1 MPRYWVVCMGR
12 RCRPG
17 EAIGFPY
24 SGEHIFFSGQ
34 FRFAIDADR
43 IRFVFFGVRFGF
55 LAIEHVIGAE
65 VNQLRVL
72 LAADACENA
81 RRFGVNQKSAVALGL
96 AKIDIRERRS
106 VDQHVEIRRVQFL
119 AQIVQIRQIKLG
131 VIKAGNVEFVLIFPH
146 ERRAE
151 SPARA
156 NNHNFHQALQD

>member
-17 EAIGFPY
+17 EAITLTY
-24 SGEHIFFSGQ
+24 SGEHLFFSGQ

-96 AKIDIRERRS
+96 AKI
-106 VDQHVEIRRVQFL
+106 
-119 AQIVQIRQIKLG
+119 
-131 VIKAGNVEFVLIFPH
+131 
-146 ERRAE
+146 
-151 SPARA
+151 
-156 NNHNFHQALQD
+156 